1 MYWYGPF
8 QWLIFFLII
17 GLGIYLVIKY
27 EIVVIGKRSGK
38 TKQIG
43 IDTETRE
50 SPLHILEKRYVRG
63 EITEEEFQKIK
74 KSIEGKL

>member
-38 TKQIG
+38 KDKKT

-50 SPLHILEKRYVRG
+50 SPLHILEKRYTRG
-63 EITEEEFQKIK
+63 EITEEEFLKVK
-74 KSIEGKL
+74 KSIENNL